1 MMASGSGRCVGTK
14 RTLLHIITT
23 GAHLTPL
30 INVIDNMLQVCALSV
45 LPEVADC
52 IEYIYD
58 SIVSI
63 LNSASSIFVPQVKK
77 AFYKFWWNEEL
88 SILKQAS

>member
-1 MMASGSGRCVGTK
+1 VRLSV
-14 RTLLHIITT
+14 
-23 GAHLTPL
+23 LTPL

-45 LPEVADC
+45 PSEVADC
-52 IEYIYD
+52 IEYTYD

-63 LNSASSIFVPQVKK
+63 LNSVSSIFVPRVKK

-88 SILKQAS
+88 SILKQASVKSDKTVEVCGQTP